1 MARYQ
6 QVPANETAD
15 EYWRAGLLWFRLLVH
30 DPRKDTK
37 IYDWAML
44 EPYHPYVNSNMLP
57 SMWNPNTHASERF
70 TSAEYAILVE
80 D

>member
-15 EYWRAGLLWFRLLVH
+15 EYWRAGLLWFRMNVH
-30 DPRKDTK
+30 DPRKDFKAGEWT
-37 IYDWAML
+37 ML
-44 EPYHPYVNSNMLP
+44 EPHHKHKLEAMYP
-57 SMWNPNTHASERF
+57 SKWNPSRHSGERF
-70 TSAEYAILVE
+70 VSVEYAILVE